1 MTSWAGKPFR
11 RGSAT
16 SAIPD
21 LVEDR
26 PRARSFS
33 EKRRTQVRS
42 INRKKTPA
50 AEGLLRAF
58 F

>member
-21 LVEDR
+21 LVEDKL
-26 PRARSFS
+26 RARSFC
-33 EKRRTQVRS
+33 EERS
-42 INRKKTPA
+42 PDGLSISKKKTPA